1 MTLAFGILPGVAR
14 DFSFMIQSA
23 GMTAAAATI
32 AIMQVQVETHS
43 IFYATIGGACGLAL
57 GLEQVSVARKSCRYV
72 LQTNV
77 ENEIPERVTDGCVI
91 VSCTFSENVP
101 KPCDLS

>member
-32 AIMQVQVETHS
+32 VMMQVQVETQAVIWS
-43 IFYATIGGACGLAL
+43 TIGGVCGIIL
-57 GLEQVSVARKSCRYV
+57 GLEEVRWSERCSPRVVSPRD
-72 LQTNV
+72 V
-77 ENEIPERVTDGCVI
+77 EGWAAPADGPA
-91 VSCTFSENVP
+91 SGPHTSRA
-101 KPCDLS
+101 S